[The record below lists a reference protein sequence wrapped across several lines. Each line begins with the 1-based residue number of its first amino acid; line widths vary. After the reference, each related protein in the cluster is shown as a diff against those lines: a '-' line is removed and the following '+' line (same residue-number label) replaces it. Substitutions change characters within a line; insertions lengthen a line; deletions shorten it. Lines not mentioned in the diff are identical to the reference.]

1 MSLVQQFHNL
11 RLKVIIHKLILVFIF
26 FPKLV
31 FGGWQIVGETP
42 TARYFSDMTTI
53 KTKGQIRTVNM
64 YQNLRF
70 KRSTDGAVSVEAK
83 VEYDCKKAKHRMIN
97 ANAYPGPNLIGKKLS
112 SKNAGQSWNP
122 TYKMSRF
129 MYRAVC
135 AVSSDKKDG
144 NLKF

>member
-1 MSLVQQFHNL
+1 M
-11 RLKVIIHKLILVFIF
+11 
-26 FPKLV
+26 

-42 TARYFSDMTTI
+42 TSRYFSDMATI
-53 KTKGQIRTVNM
+53 KAKGYMRTVSM

-70 KRSTDGAVSVEAK
+70 KRSTDGAVSIRAK
-83 VEYDCKKAKHRMIN
+83 IEFNCKLAKHRMIN
-97 ANAYPGPNLIGKKLS
+97 AYAFPGPNLIGKQLS

-122 TYKMSRF
+122 TYQMSRF

-144 NLKF
+144 YLKF

>member
-1 MSLVQQFHNL
+1 MKTY
-11 RLKVIIHKLILVFIF
+11 LKIFSSKFMFFLIF

-42 TARYFSDMTTI
+42 TARYFTDMTTI
-53 KTKGQIRTVNM
+53 KAKGQIRTVNM

-70 KRSTDGAVSVEAK
+70 KRSTDGAVSVQAM
-83 VEYDCKKAKHRMIN
+83 VEYDCKNAKHRMVN
-97 ANAYPGPNLIGKKLS
+97 ANAYPGPNLIGRKIS

-135 AVSSDKKDG
+135 AVSNDKKNG
-144 NLKF
+144 NLEF

>member
-1 MSLVQQFHNL
+1 MQKN
-11 RLKVIIHKLILVFIF
+11 IILIFLLFLPRF
-26 FPKLV
+26 AYP
-31 FGGWQIVGETP
+31 GWQLVGETP

-53 KTKGQIRTVNM
+53 KAKGQIRTVSM

-70 KRSTDGAVSVEAK
+70 KRSTDGAVSIQAS
-83 VEYDCKKAKHRMIN
+83 VEYDCKKAKHRMIS
-97 ANAYPGPNLIGKKLS
+97 ANAYPGPNLIGKKIS

-135 AVSSDKKDG
+135 AVSSKNMNG

>member
-1 MSLVQQFHNL
+1 MQKNRV
-11 RLKVIIHKLILVFIF
+11 LIFLLFVTEC
-26 FPKLV
+26 V
-31 FGGWQIVGETP
+31 YAGWQMVGETP

-53 KTKGQIRTVNM
+53 KAKGQIRTVSM

-70 KRSTDGAVSVEAK
+70 KRSTDGAVSVQAD
-83 VEYDCKKAKHRMIN
+83 VEYDCKKAKHRMIS
-97 ANAYPGPNLIGKKLS
+97 AKAYPGPNLIGKKLS

-135 AVSSDKKDG
+135 AVSSYNKNG

>member
-1 MSLVQQFHNL
+1 M
-11 RLKVIIHKLILVFIF
+11 LKNRAMIFLLILPEF
-26 FPKLV
+26 V
-31 FGGWQIVGETP
+31 FGGWQMVGETP

-53 KTKGQIRTVNM
+53 KAKGQIRTVSM

-70 KRSTDGAVSVEAK
+70 KRSTDGAVSVQASL
-83 VEYDCKKAKHRMIN
+83 EYDCKNAKHRMIS

-122 TYKMSRF
+122 TYRMSRF

-135 AVSSDKKDG
+135 AVSSENKNG